1 MGKAVEVSHKSGGK
15 RQRAAGALLYI
26 VNKDVGEAQQRVAG
40 DIVTRVSTTAELGFD
55 TQWDNQ
61 SKPLRYRQM
70 SQVALGKS
78 CWWQQGYCF
87 IFMLK
92 KKKKVSSLIFQHN
105 ANSSENSGAC
115 WTVLWRLFCIICTK
129 IPKLKRG
136 FQLFTSLALALC
148 TQSSAWQA
156 SG

>member
-1 MGKAVEVSHKSGGK
+1 MYEQCCYNKLRLVGKAVEVSHKSGGK

-55 TQWDNQ
+55 TQRDNQ
-61 SKPLRYRQM
+61 SKPLRYHQM

-92 KKKKVSSLIFQHN
+92 KNKKKNCF
-105 ANSSENSGAC
+105 A
-115 WTVLWRLFCIICTK
+115 LFA
-129 IPKLKRG
+129 PKLK
-136 FQLFTSLALALC
+136 
-148 TQSSAWQA
+148 
-156 SG
+156 